1 MESYPLHRI
10 VQGVFF
16 MCRYSILRGVGLM
29 TFGVGLLIGCGMESG
44 FWCCVLGIGAIISGI
59 IFLQKK

>member
-1 MESYPLHRI
+1 
-10 VQGVFF
+10 
-16 MCRYSILRGVGLM
+16 MCRYSFLRGVGLM

-44 FWCCVLGIGAIISGI
+44 FWCCVLGVGAIISGI